1 MKQSKYLFIVLF
13 LMVGASFLLAD
24 ANLQTTA
31 KELLEKAIYLEETKG
46 DLQEAIKVYTR
57 IVQDFERER
66 EIAAQAQLRIGYCH
80 EKLGGQEAQKAYQ
93 KVIDRFPD
101 QTKHVAAA
109 RARLSELTLT
119 ASTPKAQEIAH
130 IYSAQDDGFWLENQS
145 LSPDGNKLL
154 GIDISFGQ
162 NVAYK
167 DLSTGKLEHIT
178 KFDWESEAHG
188 WTYHVTWSPD
198 GKEVAFSFMDH
209 KKDFAEIRISDL
221 SGSSR
226 TITRCASEEYIL
238 PCDWFPDGRKILAL
252 LRTKDRIVKVGAIA
266 LQDGSFEPIYEM
278 KMPDEIRRTGNLA
291 RFYNFNLSPD
301 GNIIAFQK
309 PGEGALNIYTIDIRT
324 KTVHPVTAKPA
335 NDRVPLWSPDGNYI
349 AFISN
354 RLGSRTLWAIPMGKD
369 GRPNGEPFLIRED
382 MAHAS
387 LMDWTKAGFSYSNWI
402 GSTNIYVMAVDPQTG
417 APAGKPQQLDFKP
430 TGSNTAP
437 VFSPDGKHIAFV
449 SNSQEGF
456 RQRDIVVYP
465 LSGGNVRR
473 FRIPSSNF
481 RSSLYDVRWHP
492 EGTGISF
499 SCGASNKTPGW
510 EEGMD
515 DFFRFFSLDLKT
527 GEWQTWPLYSGWSRT
542 EWRPD
547 GQGFYYSRREENLG
561 PWSIMEYDLETDNE
575 RVFYGEGGGHH
586 LRLSRDRTKLAY
598 GTTRSPDGRIEVL
611 DTKTGEKIKEFEN
624 FARPVWSPDGK
635 YLMAQGKGADGPSYH
650 IISYADGSSQMHD
663 ISKSLPKG
671 RMIFFDWSPRG
682 DQMVFDFRFNKYD
695 TYVIHNVIPLEKK

>member
-1 MKQSKYLFIVLF
+1 MKKITTFFAILGLVLF
-13 LMVGASFLLAD
+13 SLSGEAHQQDRDFFQKALAQERTEG
-24 ANLQTTA
+24 NL
-31 KELLEKAIYLEETKG
+31 K
-46 DLQEAIKVYTR
+46 EAIALYQKV
-57 IVQDFERER
+57 VNESKDAPL
-66 EIAAQAQLRIGYCH
+66 AAKAQLRIGICY
-80 EKLGGQEAQKAYQ
+80 EKLGMTEAQKAYQ
-93 KVIDRFPD
+93 LVIDKYPN
-101 QTKHVAAA
+101 QTEQVAAA
-109 RARLSELTLT
+109 KARLSQM
-119 ASTPKAQEIAH
+119 ASTVQNAKMPDVTH
-130 IYSAQDDGFWLENQS
+130 IYSAQDDGFYLENQS
-145 LSPDGNKLL
+145 LSPDGSKLL

-178 KFDWESEAHG
+178 KFDWESEGHG
-188 WTYHVTWSPD
+188 WTYYVTWSPD

-209 KKDFAEIRISDL
+209 KADFAEIRISDL
-221 SGSSR
+221 SGNSR

-252 LRTKDRIVKVGAIA
+252 HRTKDRMLKVGAVA
-266 LQDGSFEPIYEM
+266 LQDGRFDPIYEL
-278 KMPDEIRRTGNLA
+278 KLPDEIRRTGNLS
-291 RFYNFNLSPD
+291 RFYNFNISPD

-309 PGEGALNIYTIDIRT
+309 PGEDALNIYTIDIRT
-324 KTVHPVTAKPA
+324 KTVHPVTEKPA
-335 NDRVPLWSPDGNYI
+335 NDRVPLWSPDGKYI

-382 MAHAS
+382 MAYAS
-387 LMDWTKAGFSYSNWI
+387 LMDWTKSGFSYSNWI

-417 APAGKPQQLDFKP
+417 APAGKPEQLDFKP

-449 SNSQEGF
+449 TNSAEGF
-456 RQRDIVVYP
+456 RQRDIVVCP
-465 LSGGNVRR
+465 LSGGDAQR

-481 RSSLYDVRWHP
+481 RASLYDVRWHP
-492 EGTGISF
+492 DGSGISF

-527 GEWQTWPLYSGWSRT
+527 GNWQTWPLYSGWSRT

-547 GQGFYYSRREENLG
+547 GQGFYYSRREGTG
-561 PWSIMEYDLETDNE
+561 PWSIMEYDIKTDNK
-575 RVFYGEGGGHH
+575 RVFHSEGGGHH

-598 GTTRSPDGRIEVL
+598 GTTRSPDGRIEIL

-624 FARPVWSPDGK
+624 FARPAWSPDGK
-635 YLMAQGKGADGPSYH
+635 YIMARGKGNPAYYV
-650 IISYADGSSQMHD
+650 ISYADGSSQMYD
-663 ISKSLPKG
+663 LSKSLPKG
-671 RMIFFDWSPRG
+671 RMVFFDWSPRG
-682 DQMVFDFRFNKYD
+682 NQIVFDFNFNKYD
-695 TYVIHNVIPLEKK
+695 TYVIHNVLPKNKK